1 MTLLSR
7 RAALQVLGAGAG
19 AVAAVR
25 AEAAAPHG
33 RRGRQPDDVGLLYD
47 STRCIGCRACV
58 TRCKEAN
65 GLPQSRTGMNGA
77 DYDAPLDLDART
89 KNVIRI
95 AQDGDRTAFVKAG
108 CMHCID
114 PACINACMV
123 GALAKR
129 AGGVVGYDVDLCVG
143 CRYCQVVCPFN
154 VPKFDWKS
162 AFDPRIVKCELC
174 RHRKEG
180 PACAEACPRQALLT
194 GKVDDLLAEAHRRVG
209 ANPKLYQPKVY
220 GESEIGGTQVL
231 YLAALP
237 FEKLGL
243 PALGEEPVPSLAWA
257 VHRGIY
263 KGFIAPVV
271 LYAAFAFVTLR
282 SKKAGKGEEP

>member
-1 MTLLSR
+1 MTPISR
-7 RAALQVLGAGAG
+7 RTALRVLGAG
-19 AVAAVR
+19 VAAATAGG
-25 AEAAAPHG
+25 AEAAAPHA
-33 RRGRQPDDVGLLYD
+33 RRGRTPDDVGLLYD

-65 GLPQSRTGMNGA
+65 DLAPSRTRIDGA
-77 DYDAPLDLDART
+77 DYDAPLDLDAST

-95 AQDGDRTAFVKAG
+95 ARDGERTAFVKGG

-123 GALAKR
+123 GALGKR
-129 AGGVVGYDVDLCVG
+129 AGGVVSYDVNLCVG

-180 PACAEACPRQALLT
+180 PACAEACPREALLT
-194 GKVDDLLAEAHRRVG
+194 GKERTPSSISPGSTARARSAARR
-209 ANPKLYQPKVY
+209 
-220 GESEIGGTQVL
+220 
-231 YLAALP
+231 
-237 FEKLGL
+237 
-243 PALGEEPVPSLAWA
+243 
-257 VHRGIY
+257 
-263 KGFIAPVV
+263 
-271 LYAAFAFVTLR
+271 
-282 SKKAGKGEEP
+282 